1 MELHGDVYSTE
12 CGLAYNVTTTAI
24 RIDWETAAG
33 KAVNYSVWQTLSC
46 LVQIVLLLRQL
57 HHTQSASA
65 ASRVSVLCIGMQA
78 IVDSLSTIF
87 HISLSVFIQ
96 SLFTAFLSIVFFK
109 VSYRTIE
116 RPSSERSVRANASR
130 SLVPSSSSSPS

>member
-1 MELHGDVYSTE
+1 MELQGDVFSSE

-65 ASRVSVLCIGMQA
+65 ASRVSVLGIGAQA
-78 IVDSLSTIF
+78 IIDSLSTIF

-109 VSYRTIE
+109 VSQCPTQLPYHPHTI
-116 RPSSERSVRANASR
+116 PYH
-130 SLVPSSSSSPS
+130 